1 MNPSRSNLDFDPPSG
16 GGYHTGLELRFEEEV
31 AKDRKDHPAE
41 PEEKEDPDST
51 NLLAFGIAGKIS
63 T

>member
-1 MNPSRSNLDFDPPSG
+1 MNPSRSNLDLDPPSG
-16 GGYHTGLELRFEEEV
+16 GGYHTGVELRFEEEI
-31 AKDRKDHPAE
+31 AKEMKKHPA
-41 PEEKEDPDST
+41 PKKRGDPST